1 MRTYRNMR
9 VRWKLIVMAMLAST
23 LALLLI
29 GALLMLYE
37 RHALPE
43 RIAAEYATV
52 TRMMSSIS
60 LAPLVFDDPRAAQ
73 ENLAAMRHILHLRS
87 ACIYNGKD
95 QLFSAYSRRRAATPC
110 PPRPEPP
117 GRYLQDN
124 RLVISQTMEM
134 DGERAGSVR
143 IEADLSEVRRQMWFY
158 GATTMTGILASWLAA
173 FGLACWLQRG
183 ISGPIVALARIAGR
197 VSTGQDFSV
206 RAVRQGQDE
215 IGDLVESFNQML
227 ERLEKRDRELA
238 LHRENLEAEVARR
251 TGELEEANR
260 ELQRAKDKAENVS
273 RAKSEFLANMSH
285 EIRTPM
291 NGVIGMTDLVLE
303 TELSAEQRDNLNVV
317 RLSAEALLAVI
328 NDILDFSRIEARKL
342 ELEAIPFDLPST
354 VNAAMKV
361 LEIQASHKNLSLEC
375 RIAPEIPRMLRG
387 DPGRLRQVLLN
398 LVGNAIKF
406 TERGE
411 VVVSIDRKAAS
422 STEVTLRF
430 GVRDTGIGIPP
441 EKQKMIFEAFS
452 QADSSTVRRFGG
464 TGLGLAISSQ
474 LIGMMGG
481 VLELDSVPGK
491 GSDFHFTVTLPQV
504 AQSPERPE
512 DPFGRAPAEGL
523 SVLAAAV
530 NPANRKI
537 PDHALGESNGALRVL
552 VVDDNAVNRVIAVRL
567 IQKQGH
573 IAEAAASGPAA
584 LEAIKHE
591 SFHVVLMDVQMPE
604 MDGFEATRAIRA
616 NESSTGGHLPVIA
629 LTAHAMEGDRE
640 RCLAAGMDGYVSKP
654 INPQALEAAIQAVL
668 PAARPSLR

>member
-1 MRTYRNMR
+1 MR
-9 VRWKLIVMAMLAST
+9 VRLKLIVMAMLAST

-29 GALLMLYE
+29 GAFLMLYE
-37 RHALPE
+37 RRALPE
-43 RIAAEYATV
+43 RMAAEYTTV

-60 LAPLVFDDPRAAQ
+60 LAPLVFDDRRAAE
-73 ENLAAMRHILHLRS
+73 ENLAALRHISRIRS
-87 ACIYNGKD
+87 ACIYNDKGH
-95 QLFSAYSRRRAATPC
+95 LFSVYSRDPAAVPC
-110 PPRPEPP
+110 PHQPEAP
-117 GRYLQDN
+117 GRYLEDN
-124 RLVISQTMEM
+124 RLVISQALDM

-158 GATTMTGILASWLAA
+158 VVTIMTGVLASWLAA

-183 ISGPIVALARIAGR
+183 ISGPIVALARIAAR
-197 VSTGQDFSV
+197 VSTGEDFSV
-206 RAVRQGQDE
+206 RAVRRGQDE

-238 LHRENLEAEVARR
+238 LHRENLEEKVACR
-251 TGELEEANR
+251 TSELEEANR
-260 ELQRAKDKAENVS
+260 ELQRAKEKAENVS

-291 NGVIGMTDLVLE
+291 NGVIGMTDLVLA
-303 TELSAEQRDNLNVV
+303 TELSAEQRENLNVV
-317 RLSAEALLAVI
+317 RSSGEALLAVI

-342 ELEAIPFDLPST
+342 ELEIIPFDLRST
-354 VNAAMKV
+354 VNAAIKV
-361 LEIQASHKNLSLEC
+361 LEIQASKNSLPLAC
-375 RIAPEIPRMLRG
+375 RIAPEIPPMLLG

-406 TERGE
+406 TERGN
-411 VVVSIDRKAAS
+411 VVVSIDQMAAS
-422 STEVTLRF
+422 SSEATLRF
-430 GVRDTGIGIPP
+430 GVRDTGIGIAPG
-441 EKQKMIFEAFS
+441 KQKMIFEAFS

-491 GSDFHFTVTLPQV
+491 GSDFHFTVTLPRV
-504 AQSPERPE
+504 AQFAAHTV
-512 DPFGRAPAEGL
+512 DPAGAAAEEGL
-523 SVLAAAV
+523 HVLAAAV
-530 NPANRKI
+530 NPAN
-537 PDHALGESNGALRVL
+537 GESAEHGRSKSSEALRIL
-552 VVDDNAVNRVIAVRL
+552 VVDDNEVNRVIAVRL

-584 LEAIKHE
+584 LEALKRG

-616 NESSTGGHLPVIA
+616 NECRTGGHLPVIA

-640 RCLAAGMDGYVSKP
+640 LCLAAGMDGYVSKP
-654 INPQALEAAIQAVL
+654 INPRDLLAAIEAVL
-668 PAARPSLR
+668 PLGRPSLP

>member
-9 VRWKLIVMAMLAST
+9 VRLKLIAMAMLTST

-37 RHALPE
+37 RRSLSD
-43 RIAAEYATV
+43 RIAAEYTTV
-52 TRMMSSIS
+52 ARMMASIS
-60 LAPLVFDDPRAAQ
+60 LAPLVFDDSRAAQ
-73 ENLAAMRHILHLRS
+73 ENLAALRNISYSRS

-95 QLFSAYSRRRAATPC
+95 GLFSVYTRDRAPNPC
-110 PPRPEPP
+110 PSRPEPP
-117 GRYLQDN
+117 GRHLQN
-124 RLVISQTMEM
+124 NKLVLSQTLEM
-134 DGERAGSVR
+134 DGERAGTVR
-143 IEADLSEVRRQMWFY
+143 IEAELSEIRRQMWFY
-158 GATTMTGILASWLAA
+158 AASLLTGILASWLAA
-173 FGLACWLQRG
+173 FGLAWWLQRG
-183 ISGPIVALARIAGR
+183 ISGPIVALAQIAGR
-197 VSTGQDFSV
+197 VSTGRDFSV

-215 IGDLVESFNQML
+215 IGDLVDSFNDML

-238 LHRENLEAEVARR
+238 LHRENLEAEVACR
-251 TGELEEANR
+251 TSELEEANR

-303 TELSAEQRDNLNVV
+303 TELSPEQRENLNVV
-317 RLSAEALLAVI
+317 RSSAEALLGVI

-342 ELEAIPFDLPST
+342 ELEVIPFDLRSM

-361 LEIQASHKNLSLEC
+361 LEIQASHKRLALEY

-411 VVVSIDRKAAS
+411 VVVSIDREAAS
-422 STEVTLRF
+422 PSGVTLRF
-430 GVRDTGIGIPP
+430 GVRDTGIGIAP

-481 VLELDSVPGK
+481 ALELDSVPGK
-491 GSDFHFTVTLPQV
+491 GSDFHFTVTLPQ
-504 AQSPERPE
+504 APLSTGHAE
-512 DPFGRAPAEGL
+512 DPAGAARVEGL
-523 SVLAAAV
+523 RVLAAAV
-530 NPANRKI
+530 NPPNGELPSHARGEAN
-537 PDHALGESNGALRVL
+537 GSLRIL
-552 VVDDNAVNRVIAVRL
+552 VVDDNQVNRVIAVRL
-567 IQKQGH
+567 IQKQGY

-584 LEAIKHE
+584 LEAIHRG
-591 SFHVVLMDVQMPE
+591 SFHAVLMDVQMPE

-616 NESSTGGHLPVIA
+616 SESRTGGHLPVIA

-654 INPQALEAAIQAVL
+654 INPRALLEAIQAAL
-668 PAARPSLR
+668 PAGRRSSS